1 MRTII
6 IFLFTGTL
14 MLCTIAGASPAIPA
28 EYYGQVTING
38 NPAPAGTV
46 ITAVID
52 NVASGSITTTIVGEY
67 GGTGAFDKRL
77 TIAGTSDGQEVTFT
91 INGRPADQAGTY
103 HSGLTQ
109 QLTLSTT
116 GSAAVTATTA
126 TTTTTTATTTTTT
139 IAGTVSTATTTSATA
154 AETTVASTTSKTMS
168 PTAVATVKTTGTGSI
183 PAGDGQAAGTPL
195 PIQQK
200 TMMQEQPTT
209 TAAAAVPPS
218 AATRSPG
225 FSFET
230 LGLLL
235 VVMIGGLVLRK

>member
-1 MRTII
+1 
-6 IFLFTGTL
+6 
-14 MLCTIAGASPAIPA
+14 
-28 EYYGQVTING
+28 
-38 NPAPAGTV
+38 
-46 ITAVID
+46 
-52 NVASGSITTTIVGEY
+52 
-67 GGTGAFDKRL
+67 
-77 TIAGTSDGQEVTFT
+77 
-91 INGRPADQAGTY
+91 
-103 HSGLTQ
+103 
-109 QLTLSTT
+109 
-116 GSAAVTATTA
+116 
-126 TTTTTTATTTTTT
+126 
-139 IAGTVSTATTTSATA
+139 
-154 AETTVASTTSKTMS
+154 MS